1 MTREEKLQLL
11 SELCL
16 EFGPT
21 GSERYVAKVI
31 KEKLGDTEYTVD
43 RLGNIIVHIPGEG
56 APKLMVSAHMDEVGF
71 IINEITD
78 DGYLK
83 FDTLG
88 GIDPR
93 VMCGKYVTVE
103 GKEGFIPGV
112 IAAKAIHHQ
121 NADERKKVTPYK
133 SMYIDIG
140 ATSREEAESL
150 TELGNSATFDS
161 EFVIFGED
169 GAFIKSKAID
179 DRIGCAVLLD
189 LLGRLPKNC
198 PFDLY
203 FCFTVREEIG
213 LSGARTVAH
222 AIDPDFCIV
231 LESTA
236 VADLPDVPESRRVA
250 KLGDGC
256 AISLRD
262 NAQFTT
268 AISSILPLKRQ
279 RRRAWPHRSR
289 STFRA
294 ATTQA
299 PFTARWTAC
308 EPLPYPCPRATSIPP
323 PTSFRRP
330 TIFPCRSLCW
340 RSSKTEKTYNSERI
354 IKKCLI
360 YLRKFLPHT
369 AFRERRATP
378 PALLPSL

>member
-21 GSERYVAKVI
+21 GSEEYVAKVI
-31 KEKLGDTEYTVD
+31 KKKLGDTEYTVD
-43 RLGNIIVHIPGEG
+43 RLGNIIVHIPNEG

-71 IINEITD
+71 IINEITE

-103 GKEGFIPGV
+103 GKDGFIPGV

-121 NADERKKVTPYK
+121 SADERKKVTPYK

-161 EFVIFGED
+161 EFVIFGEG

-189 LLGRLPKNC
+189 LLGRLPEDC

-262 NAQFTT
+262 NATIYDRDFVNFALEAAKAKGVAAQIKKYVSGGNDAGSIHRSVDGVRAL
-268 AISSILPLKRQ
+268 AISVP
-279 RRRAWPHRSR
+279 SR
-289 STFRA
+289 YIHSPANVISTA
-294 ATTQA
+294 DY
-299 PFTARWTAC
+299 
-308 EPLPYPCPRATSIPP
+308 LSM
-323 PTSFRRP
+323 
-330 TIFPCRSLCW
+330 
-340 RSSKTEKTYNSERI
+340 SELVLAI
-354 IKKCLI
+354 IENGKEL
-360 YLRKFLPHT
+360 
-369 AFRERRATP
+369 
-378 PALLPSL
+378 